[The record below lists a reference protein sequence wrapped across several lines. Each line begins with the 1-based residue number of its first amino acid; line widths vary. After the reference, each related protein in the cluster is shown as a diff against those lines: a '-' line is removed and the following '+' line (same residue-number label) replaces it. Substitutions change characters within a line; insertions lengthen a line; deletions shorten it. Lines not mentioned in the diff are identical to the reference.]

1 MKKQRIC
8 LLSSTFFGRLGPGTW
23 TRSRCFKRY
32 QVARARSGAVEITTV
47 SGATYT
53 VPNGGYTISDGGIL
67 SVDAVF
73 ATAIVSGGGGL
84 LLLWMFGGQGSAAVG
99 FTHIDPDHDPF
110 VSYSWDGGELGDSFT
125 DGNQVAASSG
135 NVVVTTFGGDDAI
148 SFGNAAAAYYGSITV
163 NAGSG
168 ENQISLVKMRLPKG
182 VALRSVTVTTM
193 FHLGITQRLVITEV
207 LTSIPAM
214 ETT

>member
-1 MKKQRIC
+1 M
-8 LLSSTFFGRLGPGTW
+8 
-23 TRSRCFKRY
+23 
-32 QVARARSGAVEITTV
+32 ARAQIWSGRNYHG

-53 VPNGGYTISDGGIL
+53 VPNGGYTISEGGIL

-73 ATAIVSGGGGL
+73 ATAIVAGGGGL
-84 LLLWMFGGQGSAAVG
+84 LLLWMFGGQGSAVVG

-125 DGNQVAASSG
+125 DGNEVAASSG

-148 SFGNAAAAYYGSITV
+148 TFGNSAAAFDGSISV

-168 ENQISLVKMRLPKG
+168 DNQISFGEDAAAEG
-182 VALRSVTVTTM
+182 V
-193 FHLGITQRLVITEV
+193 F
-207 LTSIPAM
+207 P
-214 ETT
+214 